1 LRLGEEQLAAAEVEY
16 AQVFDLYRALEV
28 TALEVEA
35 AELTLAEARRDVV
48 NGRVERELARATIWY
63 AAGGLTEALLPGLGN
78 ARGAEPN
85 EEDMP

>member
-1 LRLGEEQLAAAEVEY
+1 MAAAEVEY

-48 NGRVERELARATIWY
+48 NGRVERQRSRAATWY
-63 AAGGLTEALLPGLGN
+63 AAGGLTEALLPGVGGPS
-78 ARGAEPN
+78 GAESDR
-85 EEDMP
+85 EDLP